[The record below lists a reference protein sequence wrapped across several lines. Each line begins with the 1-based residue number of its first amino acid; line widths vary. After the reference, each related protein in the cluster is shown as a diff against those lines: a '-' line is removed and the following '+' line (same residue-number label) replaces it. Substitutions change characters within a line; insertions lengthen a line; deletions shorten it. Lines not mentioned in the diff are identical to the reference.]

1 MSNTANTFTI
11 NTTQSVND
19 RNVKMLKK
27 NLLLIIGKAENAN
40 VSTQRVNILSKVEEK
55 KVKTSI
61 DKKNTLGQKRKYLRI
76 DQKN

>member
-1 MSNTANTFTI
+1 MSNIANTFTI

-40 VSTQRVNILSKVEEK
+40 VSTQRVNILSKVEE
-55 KVKTSI
+55 
-61 DKKNTLGQKRKYLRI
+61 RKS
-76 DQKN
+76 